1 MQLRFGKIEPHAS
14 AVLGPDITDGTAYSG
29 IPEID
34 VLGMS
39 TKKERK
45 EIDVLGTIIRKIF
58 FPTFW

>member
-1 MQLRFGKIEPHAS
+1 
-14 AVLGPDITDGTAYSG
+14 LGSDITDGTAYSG

-45 EIDVLGTIIRKIF
+45 EIDVLGTIIWKIF
-58 FPTFW
+58 FSYLLVR

>member
-39 TKKERK
+39 TKKKRNRRSWNNYLE
-45 EIDVLGTIIRKIF
+45 DIF
-58 FPTFW
+58 SYLLVR